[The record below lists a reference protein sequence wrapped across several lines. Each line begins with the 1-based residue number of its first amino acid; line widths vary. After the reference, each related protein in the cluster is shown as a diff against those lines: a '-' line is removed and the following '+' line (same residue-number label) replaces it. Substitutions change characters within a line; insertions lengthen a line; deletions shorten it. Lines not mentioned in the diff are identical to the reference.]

1 MTGSAARILF
11 DDGKL
16 RVVFHPATDSLPG
29 GGSRRGTLL
38 TFADLTFRPDGM
50 RVWGMAPARKLGLDL
65 IGIVSH
71 APDWYPA
78 RSVEAA
84 ARAIRPFLDPHTVA
98 YGYSMGA
105 HAALKHARRLG
116 VNHALAISPQYS
128 IDAAVVPEDT
138 RYAGYFNRKLH
149 AGLRIDADELPPVP
163 VIVADPYHREDGA
176 QARAIMAAGLAHW
189 VPAPFMEHWAIHLL
203 RSSQALG
210 EALDAVLANDPVALR
225 HLLRRRRQ
233 THVWHRVVARE
244 ALRRGHEERAARL
257 REGALRH
264 GCVPSLLR
272 DDQREL
278 VPVMLRR
285 FFEEKRWSRLDDAWP
300 RYGAALSGAF
310 EPLQEVG
317 HMLTAA
323 GRGAQAEPFFRAA
336 LDVRRDVAHVHGG
349 LSVSLSAQN
358 RPREAVDAA
367 LAGRG
372 WVPGDSALAVLA
384 GEALLEVNEPVL
396 AEPHF
401 RAALAPEEIDSATG
415 PRAVERARAQA
426 GLGRA
431 LARQGRAEEATAA
444 LRRAVELDP
453 AAEAHGLALVA
464 LLRDTGAT
472 AEAMLACQAL
482 LSSHPGSE
490 AARQLMAALAAPPP
504 AQPEPPRSAT
514 AAQGGGFLARL
525 LGRS

>member
-1 MTGSAARILF
+1 MTEPAARILF
-11 DDGKL
+11 DDGNL
-16 RVVFHPATDSLPG
+16 RVVLRPAG
-29 GGSRRGTLL
+29 GEAGGRGTLL
-38 TFADLTFRPDGM
+38 TFADLTFRPDGT
-50 RVWGMAPARKLGLDL
+50 RAWGMVPARRLSLDL

-78 RSVEAA
+78 RSIEAA
-84 ARAIRPFLDPHTVA
+84 ARAIRPFVDARTVA

-128 IDAAVVPEDT
+128 IDPAVVPEDN

-189 VPAPFMEHWAIHLL
+189 VPAPFMEHWAIHLF
-203 RSSQALG
+203 RSSRVLG
-210 EALDAVLANDPVALR
+210 EALDTVLANDPLALR

-244 ALRRGHEERAARL
+244 ALRRGHEDRAAQL

-264 GCVPSLLR
+264 GCEPALLR

-278 VPVMLRR
+278 VPAMLRR
-285 FFEEKRWSRLDDAWP
+285 FFEDGSWHRLDTAWP
-300 RYGAALSGAF
+300 RYGAVLSGAF
-310 EPLQEVG
+310 DPLQEVG

-349 LSVSLSAQN
+349 LSVALSAQG

-372 WVPGDSALAVLA
+372 WVPGDTSLAVLA
-384 GEALLEVNEPVL
+384 GEALLEAGEPAL
-396 AEPHF
+396 AESHF

-431 LARQGRAEEATAA
+431 LAGQGRPAEAVAA
-444 LRRAVELDP
+444 LRRAVGLDP
-453 AAEAHGLALVA
+453 AAEAHGLALAA
-464 LLRDTGAT
+464 LLRDTGA
-472 AEAMLACQAL
+472 AGEAMLACQGL
-482 LSSHPGSE
+482 LARHPGSE
-490 AARQLMAALAAPPP
+490 AAQRLLNSLAAAPPAKP
-504 AQPEPPRSAT
+504 DPPRPAT
-514 AAQGGGFLARL
+514 AGQGGLLARL
-525 LGRS
+525 LGRG